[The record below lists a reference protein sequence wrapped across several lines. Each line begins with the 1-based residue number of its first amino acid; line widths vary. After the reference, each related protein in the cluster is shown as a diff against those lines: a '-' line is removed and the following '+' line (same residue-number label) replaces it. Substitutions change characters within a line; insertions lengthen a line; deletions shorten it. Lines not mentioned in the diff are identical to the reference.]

1 MITSIKAARLDALAK
16 EWDSVYGFPADDA
29 HVSACTH
36 GFCLLMAIMAHG
48 TFAPALSPWKRPS
61 VNAVALH

>member
-36 GFCLLMAIMAHG
+36 GFCLLMATCARY
-48 TFAPALSPWKRPS
+48 FAPALSPWKRPS